1 MFEKIKRI
9 KRAIDFFKYQFYY
22 PTSKKKYGYYGKNVE
37 IQLPIIVTNPEHVF
51 LYDNTNICGYAN
63 LIISYKN
70 GNFIMKKNSGA
81 AQGLTVVTANHQTYP
96 PIGIWHKEIYRDIN
110 TDVMGGDVVVEE
122 DVWLATHV
130 TLLPGVT
137 IGRGSIIGAGAV
149 CRKSIPPYAIA
160 LGNPAKVVGFKYS
173 PEEIIEHEKKLYP
186 EHERIPLEVLERNY
200 KKYYSKRIKDIA
212 NYLK

>member
-1 MFEKIKRI
+1 MLNNFPRLNRI
-9 KRAIDFFKYQFYY
+9 LDFFINQLYL
-22 PTSKKKYGYYGKNVE
+22 PTNKKKYGYFGKGVKL
-37 IQLPIIVTNPEHVF
+37 QLPIIITNPKHVF
-51 LYDNTNICGYAN
+51 LYDNTNILGYAN

-81 AQGLTVVTANHQTYP
+81 AQGLTVVTANHPTHP

-110 TDVMGGDVVVEE
+110 TDVMAGDVVVEE
-122 DVWLATHV
+122 DVWLGAHV

-137 IGRGSIIGAGAV
+137 IGRGSIIGAGTV

-160 LGNPAKVVGFKYS
+160 LGNPAKVVGFKYT
-173 PEEIIEHEKKLYP
+173 PEEIIEHEKSLYP
-186 EHERIPLEVLERNY
+186 EQERIPLEVLERNY